1 LAFDKSG
8 EGTVEVGA
16 AVTVEVEEAVG
27 NARKEVESALAL
39 IATEPVELGVGGRLG
54 AGLVFTGVIDTVGEL
69 VARLT

>member
-27 NARKEVESALAL
+27 NARKEVESALAPT
-39 IATEPVELGVGGRLG
+39 ATELVELGAGGRVG
-54 AGLVFTGVIDTVGEL
+54 AGLGFTGVIDTVGEL
-69 VARLT
+69 VVRLT